1 VFSNYYETD
10 HNYDV
15 IKVRKTGI
23 LSSSIISLFG
33 LIVHRR
39 ILENLG
45 INHPF
50 SSLYAKN
57 LS

>member
-57 LS
+57 L